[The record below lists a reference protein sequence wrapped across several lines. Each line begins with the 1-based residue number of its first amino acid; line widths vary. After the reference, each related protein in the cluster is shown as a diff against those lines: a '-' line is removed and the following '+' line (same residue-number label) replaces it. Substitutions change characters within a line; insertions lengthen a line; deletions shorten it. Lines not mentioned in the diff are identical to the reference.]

1 MTTMTFRSARWQ
13 LPIFAILYAGPLAA
27 QETAWQLDAAQ
38 TKIEY
43 TLGDVLHTVHGT
55 FAIKRG
61 DLRFDPESGKAS
73 GELVVDTK
81 SGNSGNSTRD
91 RKMNREILESDKYS
105 EIVFRP
111 DRIQGKV
118 SPQGISQIAVHG
130 TFEIHG
136 AGHEIAMS
144 MQVEPVNGN
153 LKVATRFDI
162 PYQKWGMKNPSTLFL
177 RVDDKVAITIQAVWK
192 PAR

>member
-1 MTTMTFRSARWQ
+1 MTKPLHSYRWQ
-13 LPIFAILYAGPLAA
+13 LPLFAVLFAGSLAA

-38 TKIEY
+38 TKVEY
-43 TLGDVLHTVHGT
+43 TLGDVLHTVHGAFT
-55 FAIKRG
+55 IKRG

-73 GELVVDTK
+73 GDMVVDAK

-118 SPQGISQIAVHG
+118 SPQGVSQVEVHG

-136 AGHEIAMS
+136 AGHEITMS
-144 MQVEPVNGN
+144 MQFEPVNGEF
-153 LKVATRFDI
+153 KAATQFNV

-177 RVDDKVAITIQAVWK
+177 RVDDKVAITIHAVWK
-192 PAR
+192 PVR

>member
-1 MTTMTFRSARWQ
+1 MTKPLHSYRWQ
-13 LPIFAILYAGPLAA
+13 LPLFAVLFAGSLAA

-38 TKIEY
+38 TKVEY
-43 TLGDVLHTVHGT
+43 TLGDVLHTVHGAFT
-55 FAIKRG
+55 IKRG

-73 GELVVDTK
+73 GDMVVDAK

-118 SPQGISQIAVHG
+118 SPQGVSQVEVHG

-136 AGHEIAMS
+136 AGHEITMS
-144 MQVEPVNGN
+144 MQVEPVNGEF
-153 LKVATRFDI
+153 KAATQFNV

-177 RVDDKVAITIQAVWK
+177 RVDDKVAITIHAVWK
-192 PAR
+192 PVR